1 MYVCQIFCGLLCNNA
16 IFKQT
21 KLNKSSQVAHQSYH
35 ESHEYYYY
43 SIRLSFNLKHRNPRH
58 YFGVFFFKR
67 DLIENL
73 RRCHVLFL
81 AGEPDS
87 WIPTP
92 QLAAGKE
99 RKRKGKGM
107 RFKDRAKKRWI
118 KKKPRVKTIVDRP
131 KGNTTKSSA
140 TRLKVCVYMRYETVS
155 LDKVFYRGRVA
166 PNNICCQLS

>member
-1 MYVCQIFCGLLCNNA
+1 MNLA
-16 IFKQT
+16 
-21 KLNKSSQVAHQSYH
+21 KS
-35 ESHEYYYY
+35 
-43 SIRLSFNLKHRNPRH
+43 RLSHITKVMNIIIILLD
-58 YFGVFFFKR
+58 YLSIWSIEILDIILACLFKR
-67 DLIENL
+67 DLIGNL
-73 RRCHVLFL
+73 RRCHVFFL

-99 RKRKGKGM
+99 RERKGKGM

-166 PNNICCQLS
+166 PNNICCQLSKIILSYL